1 MKNKYSILERNGHYE
16 IIFGSNTT
24 VLYGGRLESVKVKEI
39 AKFKIIK
46 IGLQIKIII
55 NPTIISLKM

>member
-1 MKNKYSILERNGHYE
+1 MQNKFL
-16 IIFGSNTT
+16 IIYTKGIQIKA
-24 VLYGGRLESVKVKEI
+24 VKVNVKEI
-39 AKFKIIK
+39 VKFKKIK